1 MNTAQTRVSYKPG
14 RIAVAALYLA
24 FAAEI
29 ARTLATTPNR
39 DAWASY
45 LLLYGA
51 FLILFTFVLFR
62 PPRRAV
68 FLHLYFGAQ
77 SALILF
83 MLALNPELD
92 FITALF
98 ALLAYQAALVFTET
112 ARWIWVAT
120 FVLLTASALIF
131 YLGPLRGLAVAI
143 TPIAVSIVLAA
154 HVAANQALESARAAS
169 QTLLDELQSTHQ
181 KLKLHSAQGEELAA
195 LEERNRL
202 ARELH
207 DSVSQTIFSIV
218 LNTRAAQLQ
227 LARDPS
233 RARDTLERLQEL
245 TQSALAQIR
254 TLITERR
261 LDA

>member
-1 MNTAQTRVSYKPG
+1 MHTSQTRASYKPG
-14 RIAVAALYLA
+14 RIAVIALYLA

-29 ARTLATTPNR
+29 ARTLGATPNR

-77 SALILF
+77 SALVLI

-98 ALLAYQAALVFTET
+98 ALLSYQAALLFTAA
-112 ARWIWVAT
+112 ARGFWIAA
-120 FVLLTASALIF
+120 FISLTAGALFF
-131 YLGPLRGLAVAI
+131 YLGLPGLAMAI
-143 TPIAVSIVLAA
+143 TPIAISVVLAA
-154 HVAANQALESARAAS
+154 HVIANQELESARAAS
-169 QTLLDELQSTHQ
+169 QTLLDELRRTHQ
-181 KLKLHSAQGEELAA
+181 QLKLHSAQGEELAA

-207 DSVSQTIFSIV
+207 DSVSQTLFSII

-227 LARDPS
+227 WARDPLCV
-233 RARDTLERLQEL
+233 RDTLARLQEL
-245 TQSALAQIR
+245 THSALAQIR